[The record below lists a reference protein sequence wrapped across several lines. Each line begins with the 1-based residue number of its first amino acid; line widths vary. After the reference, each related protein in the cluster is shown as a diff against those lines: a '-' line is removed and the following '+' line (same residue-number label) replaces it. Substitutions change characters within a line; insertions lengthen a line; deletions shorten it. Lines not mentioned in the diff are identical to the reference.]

1 MTSSMKSFFG
11 LMLILATLGV
21 AGPGTAR
28 ADEALRRVQ
37 QSLRDQGFYYGPV
50 DGSAGDETTQAV
62 RRYQIR
68 NGLPVT
74 GQLDDQTRKTILQ
87 TGSASSQ
94 SSATINGDTGSQRGQ
109 ASASGGTTNH
119 STAGRPAPTPSTTQP
134 LRRAAPPDEDDD
146 NATGPTYQRPTVRP
160 APDEANQDD
169 GRGGR
174 GDRDEDA
181 PVARGP
187 GNLRPDLRAGPDAP
201 EDRPLP
207 RNAVLP
213 SARLSAVFASTPYEF
228 APPPVQ
234 ADVLRRAQKILTRE
248 GFYDGAVNGV
258 PSELT
263 VDSLANFQGINRLRK
278 TGRLDVSTLGILRL
292 LPGRQAM
299 GPRERIDEGDPN
311 VIYQGRI
318 TR

>member
-1 MTSSMKSFFG
+1 MKSFFS
-11 LMLILATLGV
+11 LMLILVVLGI

-94 SSATINGDTGSQRGQ
+94 SPATINGDTGNQRGQ
-109 ASASGGTTNH
+109 SSANGGTT
-119 STAGRPAPTPSTTQP
+119 TRGTTVRPAPTPSTTQP
-134 LRRAAPPDEDDD
+134 TRRAAPPEEDDD
-146 NATGPTYQRPTVRP
+146 SATGPAYQRPTVRP
-160 APDEANQDD
+160 VPDEGNQDD
-169 GRGGR
+169 GRSSR
-174 GDRDEDA
+174 GNRDDDA
-181 PVARGP
+181 PMARGP
-187 GNLRPDLRAGPDAP
+187 GNPRPDLRAGPDAP

-234 ADVLRRAQKILTRE
+234 ADVLRRAQKLLTRE
-248 GFYDGAVNGV
+248 GFYDGPVNGV

-263 VDSLANFQGINRLRK
+263 ADSLANFQGVNRLRK
-278 TGRLDVSTLGILRL
+278 TGRLDVSTLGMLRL

-299 GPRERIDEGDPN
+299 GPRERVDEGDPN

-318 TR
+318 AR